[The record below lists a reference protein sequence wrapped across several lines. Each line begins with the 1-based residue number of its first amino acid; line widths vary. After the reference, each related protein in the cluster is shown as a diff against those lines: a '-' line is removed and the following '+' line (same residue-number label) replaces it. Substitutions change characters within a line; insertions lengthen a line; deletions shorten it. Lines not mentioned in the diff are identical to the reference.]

1 MNNNILTLQTENHK
15 LKDQINKFKQVCGL
29 VPYIEDSTLKGGYRI
44 VSSIQERDAIDI
56 CHRKIGMIVSVRI
69 TETEYKNYRLISK
82 NNWVEVTSD
91 GTIPGLSNYDL
102 AVLDGF
108 QGTLGEYLESLK
120 GEDGYTP
127 IKDVDYFDGDKGD
140 KGDKGLQGIP
150 GIDGSIQTITM
161 DVNDDMHLIL
171 QISSNPTIE
180 MIIDTDGH
188 LKLI

>member
-29 VPYIEDSTLKGGYRI
+29 VSYIEDSTLKGGYRI
-44 VSSIQERDAIDI
+44 VNSIQERDAIDM

-69 TETEYKNYRLISK
+69 TETEYKNYRLINK

-91 GTIPGLSNYDL
+91 GH
-102 AVLDGF
+102 V
-108 QGTLGEYLESLK
+108 
-120 GEDGYTP
+120 
-127 IKDVDYFDGDKGD
+127 
-140 KGDKGLQGIP
+140 
-150 GIDGSIQTITM
+150 SIQTITM
-161 DVNDDMHLIL
+161 DINDDMHLIL
-171 QISSNPTIE
+171 QISSNPTVE

>member
-29 VPYIEDSTLKGGYRI
+29 VSYIEDSTLKGGYRI
-44 VSSIQERDAIDI
+44 VSSIQERDAIDM

-82 NNWVEVTSD
+82 NTWVEVA
-91 GTIPGLSNYDL
+91 SND
-102 AVLDGF
+102 F
-108 QGTLGEYLESLK
+108 
-120 GEDGYTP
+120 
-127 IKDVDYFDGDKGD
+127 
-140 KGDKGLQGIP
+140 
-150 GIDGSIQTITM
+150 IQTITM